1 MSIFI
6 IVAAVKILLPAINQL
21 MDKSL
26 PAEEEEKIRAIV
38 AEDPELSDLHHL
50 RTRQVGNVHSI
61 EMHVRMNGKMS
72 LYDAQVHA
80 SHIEEAI
87 KGRFGEDTHVGIH
100 VEPTKKDGHYIDP
113 NDPKAN
119 EA

>member
-1 MSIFI
+1 
-6 IVAAVKILLPAINQL
+6 
-21 MDKSL
+21 
-26 PAEEEEKIRAIV
+26 
-38 AEDPELSDLHHL
+38 
-50 RTRQVGNVHSI
+50 
-61 EMHVRMNGKMS
+61 MS
-72 LYDAQVHA
+72 LYDAHVHA